1 MATKRKNA
9 GKHSGKAASGRKVSK
24 EQQSAHQQ
32 IQALILLAVSAFLL
46 SKLSKKMPEIEAK
59 IAADAEVK

>member
-1 MATKRKNA
+1 VLM
-9 GKHSGKAASGRKVSK
+9 
-24 EQQSAHQQ
+24 
-32 IQALILLAVSAFLL
+32 ILLAVSAFLL